1 MFDQHY
7 RDELHRLR
15 QLATNY
21 ADKEPELARHLIPG
35 SDPDVERLLEGVA
48 FLTAGLRDQLDREAP
63 RFTRNLLEIL
73 DPTRLQALVSTT
85 LVGFTPRP
93 SLKAPEVLPK
103 GTPLGNQ
110 PNQGKLVE
118 FTSRHACRVS
128 PLEITECTVSNQ
140 QANKQNSRCLSL
152 KLNCLA
158 GGLGAILADHPL
170 NLHLVAPLNV
180 GADLHWLLLHATS
193 QLEVLFDG
201 QIIEGVVSKAQ
212 PLDLPLQEE
221 HLPGEAA
228 ILNYLHLPE
237 AAMALAI
244 HFDGLDE
251 RNKAQELTLN
261 FWLDESQ
268 LSLPKVKKEYFQL
281 HCVAANNQ
289 FLRQLPS
296 FLKDARQLLQPL
308 LPRSKK
314 QETLLVH
321 SIQKIEGQYASED
334 QSHTYLPYWEVEEA
348 TDKHAYQLHSEQ
360 DLLTGLPTYRLL
372 LTQSQDE
379 LSNKDEVIRVSAWCS
394 NGQAAAQLLP
404 GDLST
409 HLNATP
415 ETVSF
420 TNLTTS
426 TAWKAPKLDPA
437 SERQQVAEL
446 SRGNTSLFSRNGLLQ
461 RLQEMAERISPD
473 DSRLAIN
480 QKKLDAIQK
489 VTVRATEKLLEQ
501 SLFRGLEM
509 SLSINFQAFNS
520 KGDALGFCSRLDR
533 FLAQMTPINHFSAL
547 YVIDANSGEDFTW
560 SPKLNTQILG

>member
-7 RDELHRLR
+7 RDELNRLR
-15 QLATNY
+15 QLATSY
-21 ADKEPELARHLIPG
+21 ADKEPELARHLVPG

-85 LVGFTPRP
+85 LVGFTPRAG
-93 SLKAPEVLPK
+93 LKNPEILPK

-110 PNQGKLVE
+110 PSQGKLVE
-118 FTSRHACRVS
+118 FTTRHACRVT
-128 PLEITECTVSNQ
+128 PLEITGCTLTNQ
-140 QANKQNSRCLSL
+140 QANKNNYRCLSL
-152 KLNCLA
+152 KLNSLA
-158 GGLGAILADHPL
+158 SGLGEILSGHPL
-170 NLHLVAPLNV
+170 NLHITAPL
-180 GADLHWLLLHATS
+180 GISTDLYWLLLHACN
-193 QLEVLFDG
+193 QLDVLFDG
-201 QIIEGVVSKAQ
+201 QPVENLVTRIE

-221 HLPGEAA
+221 RLPGEAA
-228 ILNYLHLPE
+228 ILNYLHSPE

-251 RNKAQELTLN
+251 LSKAQELTLN
-261 FWLDESQ
+261 FWVDESK
-268 LSLPKVKKEYFQL
+268 LSLPKLKKEYFQL
-281 HCVAANNQ
+281 HCVAASNQ
-289 FLRQLPS
+289 FQRQLPP
-296 FLKDARQLLQPL
+296 FLRDSRQLLQPL
-308 LPRSKK
+308 LPRPKK
-314 QETLLVH
+314 QEMLLVQ
-321 SIQKIEGQYASED
+321 SVEKIEGQYAGES
-334 QSHTYLPYWEVEEA
+334 QVHTYSPYWEVEDADE
-348 TDKHAYQLHSEQ
+348 KYAYQLHSEQ

-372 LTQSQDE
+372 LTQNKAK
-379 LSNKDEVIRVSAWCS
+379 LSDKEEMIRVTAWCS
-394 NGQAAAQLLP
+394 NGQSAAQLLP

-426 TAWKAPKLDPA
+426 TAWKGPKLDPA

-461 RLQEMAERISPD
+461 RLQEIAERVSPD
-473 DSRLAIN
+473 ESRLAIN

-489 VTVRATEKLLEQ
+489 VSVRATEKLLEQ
-501 SLFRGLEM
+501 SLFRGLEV

-520 KGDALGFCSRLDR
+520 KGDALGFCSRIDR
-533 FLAQMTPINHFSAL
+533 FLAQMAPINHFSAL
-547 YVIDANSGEDFTW
+547 YVIDVNSGEDFTW
-560 SPKLNTQILG
+560 PPKLNTQILG